1 MNARRIKGEDD
12 VRDIGRV
19 NTLAWR
25 VAYDG
30 ILPDAVLTR
39 QNPDP
44 ADEQVHDRAAALRG
58 DRALVLVADD
68 GRVRGYSHFRW
79 GPETKSFVGESE
91 AGLTAIYVA
100 PDCWGEGV
108 ATALLERGLEGLP
121 ASIDRVRL
129 EALEGNDIGRRFYEA
144 RGFERTGTSEFEIVG
159 EAYPAA
165 VYTLEV

>member
-1 MNARRIKGEDD
+1 MEVRPIQRTDD
-12 VRDIGRV
+12 VRGVLRV
-19 NTLAWR
+19 NALAWR
-25 VAYDG
+25 TAYDG
-30 ILPDAVLTR
+30 LLPDAVLAR
-39 QNPDP
+39 QDPDP
-44 ADEQVHDRAAALRG
+44 TDEQVRDRAAALRG

-129 EALEGNDIGRRFYEA
+129 EALEGNDVGRRFYEA
-144 RGFERTGTSEFEIVG
+144 RGFDRAGTSEFEIAG
-159 EAYPAA
+159 EAYPTAI
-165 VYTLEV
+165 YTLEV